1 MAEIVDDS
9 ILTSVKAALGIVDS
23 YDYFDS
29 QLVDWINTVFSIL
42 SQLGVDPDSGF
53 CISDKTTM
61 WSEYLDNNK
70 LLLIVKSYVFK
81 KVKLMFDPPQNSF
94 SVESLN
100 KEIQELEWRI
110 NIAVGG

>member
-42 SQLGVDPDSGF
+42 SQLGVGQDSGF

>member
-61 WSEYLDNNK
+61 WIIERLINLHFLLAIGIKYSNYL
-70 LLLIVKSYVFK
+70 
-81 KVKLMFDPPQNSF
+81 
-94 SVESLN
+94 
-100 KEIQELEWRI
+100 
-110 NIAVGG
+110 